1 MDTQETPSII
11 SPTTIFSLGAT
22 LAILLAAYSASL
34 TLLPRAT
41 TPLKIRLLFIWHAFD
56 ALIHFILEGSYLYN
70 CFFSSISTSSA
81 AALGYSTVSKYL
93 PPGIYFLNDA
103 TRIYGSEFGTNPFAA
118 LWREYA
124 LADHRWEGS
133 DVTII
138 SLELLTVFLAG
149 PIAVA
154 ICEKLR
160 KNSADVWFWMTVL
173 ATGELYG
180 GWMTFAPEWLTG
192 SRNLVT
198 ENFMYKWVY
207 LVFFNAAL
215 WVVIPLWVLWEAYG
229 RMVQGLV
236 LVQKMEGSGSG
247 SSGKKKMR

>member
-1 MDTQETPSII
+1 MDTKETPSII
-11 SPTTIFSLGAT
+11 SPTTIFSLSAT

-34 TLLPRAT
+34 TFLPRRT
-41 TPLKIRLLFIWHAFD
+41 TPIKIRLLFIWHAFD

-81 AALGYSTVSKYL
+81 SALGLAPTSKYL
-93 PPGIYFLNDA
+93 PPGIYFLNDPS
-103 TRIYGSEFGTNPFAA
+103 RIYGSEFGSNPFAA

-124 LADHRWEGS
+124 RADHRWEGS

-149 PIAVA
+149 PIAVW

-192 SRNLVT
+192 SKNLVT
-198 ENFMYKWVY
+198 DNFMYKWVY

-229 RMVQGLV
+229 RMVEGLL
-236 LVQKMEGSGSG
+236 LVQKTEGSGG
-247 SSGKKKMR
+247 SSKKKMK